1 MKRLFWDIETTP
13 CIGYFWRP
21 SYRTSISYDNILEQA
36 KIICI
41 SYKWQDEDEVH
52 TLVWD
57 GKDDKKLVKAFAKE
71 LKKSDDAVAHN
82 GDRFDLPWVKT
93 RFLVH
98 GVDFPAKITTT
109 DTLKRARGN
118 FRFPSNR
125 LNDIGEYLGLGKKLD
140 TGGFGL
146 WKDVMKGDEKALEK
160 MVKYCEQDVLLL
172 EKVYHKLKN
181 HVPVT
186 LHEGVYNDNKKW
198 ACPSCSSDKVYSNK
212 KKVSPTGVI
221 KREMKC
227 KCCKRYYTISN
238 KAYIDYLTKKA

>member
-98 GVDFPAKITTT
+98 GVDFPAKITTI
-109 DTLKRARGN
+109 DTLKCARGN

-146 WKDVMKGDEKALEK
+146 WKDVMKGDKKALEK

-172 EKVYHKLKN
+172 EKVYYKLKN

-186 LHEGVYNDNKKW
+186 LHEGVYNGHDKW
-198 ACPSCSSDKVYSNK
+198 TCPSCSSGRVKINK
-212 KKVSPTGVI
+212 KKVTATGII
-221 KREMKC
+221 KRQLKC
-227 KCCKRYYTISN
+227 HDCNRYYTISN
-238 KAYIDYLTKKA
+238 KAYIDYLKRKK

>member
-82 GDRFDLPWVKT
+82 GDRFALPWVKT
-93 RFLVH
+93 SCLVH
-98 GVDFPAKITTT
+98 GVAFPAKITTP

-146 WKDVMKGDEKALEK
+146 
-160 MVKYCEQDVLLL
+160 
-172 EKVYHKLKN
+172 
-181 HVPVT
+181 
-186 LHEGVYNDNKKW
+186 
-198 ACPSCSSDKVYSNK
+198 
-212 KKVSPTGVI
+212 
-221 KREMKC
+221 
-227 KCCKRYYTISN
+227 
-238 KAYIDYLTKKA
+238 